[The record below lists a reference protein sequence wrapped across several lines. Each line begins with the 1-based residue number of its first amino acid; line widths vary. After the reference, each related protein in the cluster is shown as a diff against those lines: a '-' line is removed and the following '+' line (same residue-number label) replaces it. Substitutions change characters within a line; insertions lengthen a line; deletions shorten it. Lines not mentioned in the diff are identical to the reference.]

1 MGWIVV
7 LLFVLVPIA
16 ALVVWI
22 FALVDCIQVP
32 DDAMYQSGTK
42 LIWVLVIVLTNV
54 IGAII
59 YLAIGRPEQGIA
71 RATHAVPP
79 PPPPPPPV

>member
-59 YLAIGRPEQGIA
+59 YLAIGRPEQGTP
-71 RATHAVPP
+71 RPTHAVPP
-79 PPPPPPPV
+79 PPPPPV